1 MMPENLK
8 RLTDK
13 DWGCS
18 GCLISAV
25 MFITVAC
32 IMSITIGSILEHW
45 LRPSAAGA
53 ASYITILL
61 TPVNIYICYLLWQI
75 YYRLYGQPP
84 DRNTDLN
91 DWEIKAEEK
100 KFRFRGRE
108 LSSQY
113 YSRKTFPNG
122 FESESLTIYKTEA
135 GKYILLIDDVG
146 RKKIITYDSP
156 KDLIKDLYGLYPT
169 ISDND
174 TKRALLMEAVGRDPG
189 FRSIINTI
197 NSEFPAPVLSTNK
210 NEVIEIE

>member
-1 MMPENLK
+1 MPENLK

-13 DWGCS
+13 DWGCG

-84 DRNTDLN
+84 FGYHRDLS
-91 DWEIKAEEK
+91 I
-100 KFRFRGRE
+100 
-108 LSSQY
+108 
-113 YSRKTFPNG
+113 
-122 FESESLTIYKTEA
+122 
-135 GKYILLIDDVG
+135 
-146 RKKIITYDSP
+146 
-156 KDLIKDLYGLYPT
+156 
-169 ISDND
+169 
-174 TKRALLMEAVGRDPG
+174 ALW
-189 FRSIINTI
+189 
-197 NSEFPAPVLSTNK
+197 LSTTRLQTLFGK
-210 NEVIEIE
+210 TDFLFVFF